1 MRPHHRFGTVEV
13 RICDAQ
19 TEAWQSLAI
28 SSLTVGLIAH
38 LGRVY
43 DEGMPLPILE
53 TRYIEENLWRAIRY
67 GLDGKLVDWV
77 MGEELPATDAVR
89 HLVELAAPYA
99 DAHRPQPAPR
109 RRGAHAARRQRRPA
123 AGSRSRRG

>member
-1 MRPHHRFGTVEV
+1 
-13 RICDAQ
+13 
-19 TEAWQSLAI
+19 
-28 SSLTVGLIAH
+28 
-38 LGRVY
+38 
-43 DEGMPLPILE
+43 MPLPILE

-99 DAHRPQPAPR
+99 DGIGLSPHLADVERMLRDGNGAQRQSRAHVEGAEPARGRTPADG
-109 RRGAHAARRQRRPA
+109 RRGAPAAR
-123 AGSRSRRG
+123 SRTTADVQGDQA